1 MNKKTDFIEITDI
14 EHAKTIK
21 KPWGSEKWIA
31 DGAPNFKYALKEIM
45 IRSSYQSSIQFHE
58 HKHETTYVKSG
69 KGFLYYNENPIDMKK
84 FNANE
89 YSESQIQNFIQNMKK
104 IEISSGKIYHIKPG
118 IIHRVE
124 AVTDLTLI
132 ESSTIELD
140 DVVRINDEWGRSAG
154 KVDSEHLSLKKFA
167 NFYKEQKYR
176 LDFIK
181 SISHGIVLHNDHLI
195 NTEFSFAKELLN
207 NGCEQVWHKNIMN
220 SSSTTCRCYD
230 EHDDLKLKYSDNQ
243 NFENSFFDTIIAF
256 ETIQYDENPEE
267 KISTYYK
274 LLKDDG
280 VLLIS
285 TTNKDQSLMISNDS
299 ASEFTKDEFMK
310 LLGKQFSSIQLYSQ
324 RNISQTEVLSE
335 SKKSGRSVP
344 KLKNVAK
351 NIFLKFDPD
360 SNFYKLHLQKTIL
373 GIREKQQKQ
382 FLEKNNPTYIPIPYE
397 NNHSP
402 LIFLAVCK
410 KK

>member
-1 MNKKTDFIEITDI
+1 LNKKTDFIEITDI

-89 YSESQIQNFIQNMKK
+89 YSKSQIQDFIQNMKK

-124 AVTDLTLI
+124 AVTDLTFI

-167 NFYKEQKYR
+167 NFLQKSRKYR
-176 LDFIK
+176 LGFYKIY
-181 SISHGIVLHNDHLI
+181 I
-195 NTEFSFAKELLN
+195 T
-207 NGCEQVWHKNIMN
+207 W
-220 SSSTTCRCYD
+220 
-230 EHDDLKLKYSDNQ
+230 
-243 NFENSFFDTIIAF
+243 NSFT
-256 ETIQYDENPEE
+256 
-267 KISTYYK
+267 
-274 LLKDDG
+274 
-280 VLLIS
+280 
-285 TTNKDQSLMISNDS
+285 
-299 ASEFTKDEFMK
+299 
-310 LLGKQFSSIQLYSQ
+310 
-324 RNISQTEVLSE
+324 
-335 SKKSGRSVP
+335 
-344 KLKNVAK
+344 
-351 NIFLKFDPD
+351 
-360 SNFYKLHLQKTIL
+360 
-373 GIREKQQKQ
+373 
-382 FLEKNNPTYIPIPYE
+382 
-397 NNHSP
+397 
-402 LIFLAVCK
+402 
-410 KK
+410 